1 MAKDNSARRGA
12 ANPTDRAMTEKQSSK
27 RRAHNPDGTFKADD
41 PSTPDIN
48 EAWEPGVEDEGH
60 DVYHAAPLEQFFVSD
75 SVTPLDKNSPDYKD
89 ALASVADRY
98 LAKSSKPQTQPAP
111 DQPQSGS
118 QIPDKSSEA
127 PPVSPSPKPQAGRA
141 RRLDSGQWVTP

>member
-12 ANPTDRAMTEKQSSK
+12 ANPTDKAMTEKQSSK
-27 RRAHNPDGTFKADD
+27 RRAQEPRVDDKGHNVYHSA
-41 PSTPDIN
+41 PSTP
-48 EAWEPGVEDEGH
+48 PFFSEG
-60 DVYHAAPLEQFFVSD
+60 
-75 SVTPLDKNSPDYKD
+75 VTPDDNNLPDYKD

-98 LAKSSKPQTQPAP
+98 LAKSSEPQTQPAP
-111 DQPQSGS
+111 DPPQSDS
-118 QIPDKSSEA
+118 QTPDKSSEV

>member
-12 ANPTDRAMTEKQSSK
+12 ANPTDRSMTEKQSSK

-48 EAWEPGVEDEGH
+48 EAWEPGVDDAGH
-60 DVYHAAPLEQFFVSD
+60 DVYHAAPSEKIFVTE